1 MTEHSASPRLR
12 GEARFVVADFQ
23 DVLRRVSA
31 DCPLVGGQA
40 VAWWAARYGIKPL
53 EAGQERIVASRDI
66 DFWGSREDLLRLA
79 RQLHRRAVLPHAYE
93 MTVWVGAVPLSI
105 QGQPTVA
112 EFLHTIPGLDTNNPD
127 QACVGQELVIGGV
140 RKRLQILTPV
150 SLVLAKLHA
159 LRHFDQ
165 TERQDEFHLRVCLEA
180 SVRFLEETVA
190 AGEVRLLLW
199 NVKRL
204 INGRQ
209 LKAVRKLEQQYGFNL
224 LQAVPLTRLRREAKD
239 PRQSAENRDRLA
251 RFLTEYWPRM
261 SRP

>member
-1 MTEHSASPRLR
+1 MTEPSPAPRLR
-12 GEARFVVADFQ
+12 GKARFVPSDFQ
-23 DVLRRVSA
+23 DVLRRVPGG
-31 DCPLVGGQA
+31 CPLVGGQA

-53 EAGQERIVASRDI
+53 EAGRERIVASRDI

-79 RQLHRRAVLPHAYE
+79 RQLNRRPVLPHAYE
-93 MTVWVGAVPLSI
+93 MTVWGGAVPLTI
-105 QGQPTVA
+105 QGQATMV

-127 QACVGQELVIGGV
+127 RACVEQDLVLGDV
-140 RKRLQILTPV
+140 RKRLQVLTPI
-150 SLVLAKLHA
+150 SLVLAKLHG

-165 TERQDEFHLRVCLEA
+165 QERQDEFHLRVCLQA

-204 INGRQ
+204 VSGRQ
-209 LKAVRKLEQQYGFNL
+209 LKAVRRLEQQYGLNL
-224 LQAVPLTRLRREAKD
+224 LAAVPMSRLRREAKN